1 MTIAIFGLFCYFV
14 GVALG
19 YALGRRS
26 LGKRGADSK

>member
-1 MTIAIFGLFCYFV
+1 MTVAIFGLFCYFI

-26 LGKRGADSK
+26 LGKDVAP